1 VAPDGSGSLPPVRL
15 AAATDLDGWDAAAV
29 DAPGGHV
36 YQSRAWA
43 RHRARFGWEPRF
55 LVVGADAPVL
65 ALTRP
70 WRLLPGGSA
79 YLSRGP
85 VPTDDA
91 GHEIESGARL
101 VAAARWLGDTGVDV
115 VAADPEILASTG
127 VGERLGR
134 VGFRQIDE
142 LQPSRHRMD
151 VALPAALDP
160 EELLRSYSA
169 TTRNLVRKA
178 IKQDLRVRRID
189 RRPGQEGD
197 GPAADD
203 APPASVPGNDEGP
216 ALANLYALLV
226 DTARRREF
234 GLAGRPTFDSWTT
247 EALGAGHL
255 LALLVEDPE
264 GQLLA
269 GATFHR
275 HGRRLTYALSG
286 EAESARRSYP
296 GATRLLLWHA
306 MRIAVAEGRA
316 IMDLGG
322 VDVRGARRRPLPEE
336 PEHGMLSFKESFGA
350 EWVELAGAHELV
362 IRPARYAAGRLASR
376 VLRTR

>member
-1 VAPDGSGSLPPVRL
+1 
-15 AAATDLDGWDAAAV
+15 
-29 DAPGGHV
+29 
-36 YQSRAWA
+36 
-43 RHRARFGWEPRF
+43 
-55 LVVGADAPVL
+55 
-65 ALTRP
+65 
-70 WRLLPGGSA
+70 
-79 YLSRGP
+79 
-85 VPTDDA
+85 
-91 GHEIESGARL
+91 
-101 VAAARWLGDTGVDV
+101 VAAARWLGDAGVDV
-115 VAADPEILASTG
+115 VAADPEVLASG
-127 VGERLGR
+127 GMGERLGR

-151 VALPAALDP
+151 VALPPAADP
-160 EELLRSYSA
+160 EELLKSYSA

-178 IKQDLRVRRID
+178 IKQELRVLRID
-189 RRPGQEGD
+189 RRVD
-197 GPAADD
+197 AADADAAPDAALDD
-203 APPASVPGNDEGP
+203 APARVPGGDEAR
-216 ALANLYALLV
+216 ALASLYALLV

-234 GLAGRPTFDSWTT
+234 GLAGRPTFESWTN
-247 EALGAGHL
+247 EALQAGHL
-255 LALLVEDPE
+255 LALLVEDPD
-264 GQLLA
+264 GALLA

-306 MRIAVAEGRA
+306 MRIATAEGRA

-376 VLRTR
+376 VLRVR